1 MMKMT
6 AAIFTGVTLAIG
18 MYFVYLSIMS
28 RKQPLLGIEN
38 DKLLACPA
46 TPNCVCSEYPNSP
59 GYVSPLEFTVS
70 GDEAWGKINQVVKTV
85 GGNILKEQTGY
96 LHASFRS
103 RLFRYIDDL
112 ELRLDEKHQLI
123 HVRSAS
129 RVGHSDFGVNKKR
142 IDSIRALFNP
152 AES

>member
-1 MMKMT
+1 MKMT
-6 AAIFTGVTLAIG
+6 ILIVISVALATGL
-18 MYFVYLSIMS
+18 YFVFLSIMS
-28 RKQPLLGIEN
+28 RKQPLLGFED
-38 DKLLACPA
+38 DKLLTCPA

-70 GDEAWGKINQVVKTV
+70 GDEAWAKINQAVKSM
-85 GGNILKEQTGY
+85 GGNIMKEQTGY
-96 LHASFRS
+96 LHVSFTS
-103 RLFRYIDDL
+103 SLFRYVDDL
-112 ELRLDEKHQLI
+112 ELRLDVQQQLI

-152 AES
+152 AGY